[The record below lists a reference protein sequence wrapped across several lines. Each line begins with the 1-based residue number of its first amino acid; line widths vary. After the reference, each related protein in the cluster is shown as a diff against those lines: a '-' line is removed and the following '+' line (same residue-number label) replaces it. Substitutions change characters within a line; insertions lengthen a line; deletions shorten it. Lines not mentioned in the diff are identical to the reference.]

1 VELPCT
7 GKLDV
12 LYVLQAFEKGAD
24 GILVAGWLEGDCHYL
39 EGNLNARRR
48 VEYAKKLLHEI
59 GMEGKRVKM
68 INISSAMG
76 NQFAVSAQEMSE
88 QIVNL
93 GPNPLRE
100 LDDDD

>member
-1 VELPCT
+1 
-7 GKLDV
+7 
-12 LYVLQAFEKGAD
+12 
-24 GILVAGWLEGDCHYL
+24 
-39 EGNLNARRR
+39 
-48 VEYAKKLLHEI
+48 
-59 GMEGKRVKM
+59 MEGKRVKM